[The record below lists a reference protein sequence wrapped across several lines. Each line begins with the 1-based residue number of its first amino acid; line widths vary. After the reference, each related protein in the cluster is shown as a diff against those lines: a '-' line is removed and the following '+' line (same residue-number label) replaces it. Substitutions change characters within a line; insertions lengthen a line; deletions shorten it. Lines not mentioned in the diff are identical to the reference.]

1 MGGLLYNS
9 FVSVKGKRIAWVFGI
24 LTILFIVVRVIFPG
38 WRTSTYYY
46 EVNYSLTMG
55 SDVDLVMSVF
65 PMIIIIVGLGSFV
78 NMWNSRCIEADEKN
92 KIRAYLSAMPIGKNA
107 YVASKY
113 VFIGIATYVFF
124 SLSMVWTISAGAF
137 SVDSYALN
145 LLSFTYA
152 MQIAMLSFSVFVSAL
167 ELFLF
172 LVLGKKKAM
181 MIKVGFLLLL
191 GIAVVGFI
199 LFGDLHILEKI
210 DLEKIVHW
218 MNTHQFEVV
227 LMQILTPVV
236 SLLIYFGSYKLTC
249 ALYGRKER
257 DYD

>member
-1 MGGLLYNS
+1 MT
-9 FVSVKGKRIAWVFGI
+9 A
-24 LTILFIVVRVIFPG
+24 
-38 WRTSTYYY
+38 
-46 EVNYSLTMG
+46 
-55 SDVDLVMSVF
+55 
-65 PMIIIIVGLGSFV
+65 
-78 NMWNSRCIEADEKN
+78 
-92 KIRAYLSAMPIGKNA
+92 
-107 YVASKY
+107 
-113 VFIGIATYVFF
+113 
-124 SLSMVWTISAGAF
+124 
-137 SVDSYALN
+137 
-145 LLSFTYA
+145 
-152 MQIAMLSFSVFVSAL
+152 VFVFCTLS
-167 ELFLF
+167 LF